1 MGSMKGLKGLHE
13 PPNIVHK
20 VADIFLR
27 RVYGLS
33 SDSQRGDSG
42 NCARTVL
49 GSGKGPEGL
58 NGRGRGGHG
67 CGDQGGA
74 DWSWLSGEGGYM
86 AEGEFRSTLWFL
98 AGVTG
103 GSKDGGRL
111 GRGGNHHEA
120 GLPPSTIHRPR
131 DKGTKRPG
139 MFLLVIFQPLPQRT

>member
-1 MGSMKGLKGLHE
+1 MAEGEEGMD
-13 PPNIVHK
+13 VVTK
-20 VADIFLR
+20 VALTGVGF
-27 RVYGLS
+27 
-33 SDSQRGDSG
+33 
-42 NCARTVL
+42 
-49 GSGKGPEGL
+49 P
-58 NGRGRGGHG
+58 
-67 CGDQGGA
+67 
-74 DWSWLSGEGGYM
+74 GEGGYM

-120 GLPPSTIHRPR
+120 GLPPSTIHHPR